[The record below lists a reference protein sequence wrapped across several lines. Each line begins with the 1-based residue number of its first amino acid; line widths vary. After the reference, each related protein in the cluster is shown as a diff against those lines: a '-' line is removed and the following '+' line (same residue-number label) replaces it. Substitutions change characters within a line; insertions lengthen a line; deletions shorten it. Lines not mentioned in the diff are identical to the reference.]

1 MRQMEEM
8 KALLQVKDKMVWMML
23 EEGKKAHEEKR
34 RVEEE
39 VEALQ
44 RQLQDKDRQLQRLDR
59 ELEAAKVTKVNHS
72 E

>member
-1 MRQMEEM
+1 
-8 KALLQVKDKMVWMML
+8 
-23 EEGKKAHEEKR
+23 
-34 RVEEE
+34 